1 MTSSQ
6 ITPTQTT
13 LTQTVTIHDIR
24 RADAA
29 IRPAVLETPLLTSD
43 RLNAT
48 LPFDLY
54 LKAESLQ
61 RTGSFKFRGA
71 CNAVFGLEDPEQAVI
86 AFSSGNHAQAVA
98 LAAKLA
104 SRKATII
111 MPKDAPTAKIEGTK
125 SYGATVV
132 LYDRYTESREDIGA
146 HYAQQTGANL
156 IKPYDDV
163 RVIAGQGTAGCEI
176 VRQSDILSLTPN
188 TFISCCGGGGLTA
201 GTAIAL
207 SESFPDI
214 AIYSAEPDQFDDT
227 ARSLAVG
234 TRLSNQPDARSL
246 CDAIVTPMPG
256 EITFPINQ
264 RFLAGGL
271 SVSDEDALQAMHV
284 AAAYLK
290 VILEPGGAVALAAAL
305 AEEFISKQAGATGRQ
320 TIIVIG
326 SGGNCDDTMM
336 ARALSTPLPSYL
348 ST

>member
-6 ITPTQTT
+6 TTPSQAD
-13 LTQTVTIHDIR
+13 LAETVTIHDIK

-29 IRPAVLETPLLTSD
+29 IRPLVLETPLLTSD
-43 RLNAT
+43 RLNAV

-71 CNAVFGLEDPEQAVI
+71 YNAVFGLDDPDQAVI

-104 SRKATII
+104 ARHATII
-111 MPKDAPTAKIEGTK
+111 MPKDAPAAKIEATK
-125 SYGATVV
+125 SYGAEVV
-132 LYDRYTESREDIGA
+132 LYDRYTESREEIGA
-146 HYAQQTGANL
+146 HYAKQTGANL

-176 VRQSDILSLTPN
+176 VRQSEALSLTPD
-188 TFISCCGGGGLTA
+188 TFISCCGGGGLIA

-207 SESFPDI
+207 SDSFPDI
-214 AIYSAEPDQFDDT
+214 TLYSAEPDKFDDT
-227 ARSLAVG
+227 ARSLAAG
-234 TRLSNQPDARSL
+234 KRLSNEPDARSL

-264 RFLAGGL
+264 KLLAGGL
-271 SVSDEDALQAMHV
+271 SVSDEDALRAMHV
-284 AAAYLK
+284 AATYLK
-290 VILEPGGAVALAAAL
+290 VVIEPGGAVALAAAL
-305 AEEFISKQAGATGRQ
+305 ADEFVAKQAHAERRQ

-326 SGGNCDDTMM
+326 SGGNCDEAMM
-336 ARALSTPLPSYL
+336 ARALTTPLPDYL
-348 ST
+348 SS

>member
-6 ITPTQTT
+6 TTPTQTT
-13 LTQTVTIHDIR
+13 LIQTVTIHDIR

-125 SYGATVV
+125 SYGVEVV
-132 LYDRYTESREDIGA
+132 LYDRYTESREEIGA
-146 HYAQQTGANL
+146 HYAKQTGANL

-176 VRQSDILSLTPN
+176 VRQSEALSLTPD
-188 TFISCCGGGGLTA
+188 TFISCCGGGGLIA

-207 SESFPDI
+207 SDSFPDI
-214 AIYSAEPDQFDDT
+214 TLY
-227 ARSLAVG
+227 
-234 TRLSNQPDARSL
+234 
-246 CDAIVTPMPG
+246 
-256 EITFPINQ
+256 
-264 RFLAGGL
+264 
-271 SVSDEDALQAMHV
+271 
-284 AAAYLK
+284 
-290 VILEPGGAVALAAAL
+290 
-305 AEEFISKQAGATGRQ
+305 
-320 TIIVIG
+320 
-326 SGGNCDDTMM
+326 
-336 ARALSTPLPSYL
+336 
-348 ST
+348 